1 MPSQTRMRVFAFLL
15 CLAVVAAGC
24 GASRSF
30 GRGEGAARAG
40 DWDTAVE
47 HYRRA
52 VQQSPDNPEY
62 KIALERAM
70 LTASQQHLDAAR
82 IAEAR
87 GVLDEALR
95 EYRRASEFDP
105 PNRQIATKVTEL
117 ERRLRDQA
125 EAAGPRNNLQQIRA
139 EAARQSAPTPL
150 FNLSTVLPGLRFTN
164 TGLREILSSIGMT
177 SGVNVTYDNTF
188 QDRMYTVQLD
198 NVTLEEALNQIL
210 AANQL
215 FYKVVS
221 PRSIIVVPDNVQKRG
236 QYEEQAIRTFPL
248 SHADAT
254 EMAQLINT
262 IIRVGGGQ
270 VQPMVVGN
278 KTANTITVRATTN
291 VMAIIERL
299 VEQNDSPRAEVVV
312 DVQILEVNRSRT
324 KQFGLDLGDYS
335 VSTVFSPEG
344 DPRGTGATGGAAA
357 STMTPRPFN
366 ANTVSRGINTT
377 DFYLAVPSAVVRF
390 LESDSESKMIAKPQ
404 LRGAEGQKLTLN
416 LGEEVPIPSTTFS
429 PLAAGGPNFQPLTS
443 FTYRPVGVIVEIT
456 PRVTFEG
463 DVILELMIESS
474 ALGEG
479 LNVAGQNLP
488 SFSSRKVVT
497 KLRLRDGESNLL
509 AGLLQEEERKSL
521 RGFPG
526 ILRLPIIRQLLSAN
540 DNTIGQTDIVMLLT
554 PRIVRTH
561 ELTASD
567 LTPIFIGTQ
576 QNLALSGPPAAI
588 GQDPADPAAAPAPA
602 PQGPAGAFA
611 PPAPSPAAPP
621 GAPPTAAAPAGATAP
636 GGSGQVLIS
645 PPSGD
650 FRVGGGPYT
659 LPVSVTGAS
668 RLSSMSLTVTYNPA
682 VLRVRSVQEG
692 SFMRSGGVQAAF
704 TTSQA
709 DAGRIDIAVVR
720 PGDSTG
726 VAGTGLLAAILFDA
740 VAPGPANL
748 TVTGT
753 GAAPGGAA
761 LSLQFAPVTAVTVK

>member
-1 MPSQTRMRVFAFLL
+1 MLLVSVVF
-15 CLAVVAAGC
+15 AAGC
-24 GASRSF
+24 AAGRSY
-30 GRGEGAARAG
+30 GRGENAALSG
-40 DWDTAVE
+40 DWDSAVE

-52 VQQSPDNPEY
+52 VQQAPSKPEY

-70 LTASQQHLDAAR
+70 LSASQAHLDQAR
-82 IAEAR
+82 VAEAR
-87 GVLDEALR
+87 GNLEDALR

-105 PNRQIATKVTEL
+105 PNRQVANKVVEV

-125 EAAGPRNNLQQIRA
+125 EAAQPRNNLAQLRA
-139 EAARQSAPTPL
+139 EAARQAAPAPL
-150 FNLSTVLPGLRFTN
+150 FNLTTVLPGIRFNN
-164 TGLREILSSIGMT
+164 TGLREILNSIGMT

-198 NVTLEEALNQIL
+198 NVTLEDALAQIL

-248 SHADAT
+248 SHTDAT

-291 VMAIIERL
+291 VMNIIERI
-299 VEQNDSPRAEVVV
+299 VDSNDSPRAEVMI
-312 DVQILEVNRSRT
+312 DVQILEVSRSRT

-335 VSTVFSPEG
+335 VSTVFSPESN
-344 DPRGTGATGGAAA
+344 PNATTGTT
-357 STMTPRPFN
+357 TPPSRSFN

-390 LESDSESKMIAKPQ
+390 LESDSESKLIAKPQ
-404 LRGAEGQKLTLN
+404 LRGSEGQKLTLN
-416 LGEEVPIPSTTFS
+416 LGEEIPIPSTTFA
-429 PLAAGGPNFQPLTS
+429 PVAGGGAAFNPLTS

-463 DVILELMIESS
+463 DVILELMIENS
-474 ALGEG
+474 ALGQG
-479 LNVAGQNLP
+479 INIAGQNLP
-488 SFSSRKVVT
+488 SFSSRKVMT

-509 AGLLQEEERKSL
+509 AGMLQEEERRAL

-526 ILRLPIIRQLLSAN
+526 ILRLPIIRQLFSAN

-561 ELTASD
+561 ELTARD
-567 LTPIFIGTQ
+567 LSPIFIGTQ
-576 QNLALSGPPAAI
+576 QNLALSGPPPAF
-588 GQDPADPAAAPAPA
+588 GQDADANPAGAPAGQVPAGPAAATPAGPVAPATPAPQPAAAPPD
-602 PQGPAGAFA
+602 
-611 PPAPSPAAPP
+611 
-621 GAPPTAAAPAGATAP
+621 AAAASG
-636 GGSGQVLIS
+636 GQVVIS
-645 PPSGD
+645 PPGGE

-659 LPVSVTGAS
+659 MPISITGAS

-692 SFMRSGGVQAAF
+692 SFMRSGGTQAAF
-704 TTSQA
+704 TSSQA
-709 DAGRIDIAVVR
+709 EAGRIDIAVVR
-720 PGDSTG
+720 SGDTTG

-740 VAPGPANL
+740 VAPGPANIA
-748 TVTGT
+748 VTGT
-753 GAAPGGAA
+753 GSAPGGAA
-761 LSLQFAPVTAVTVK
+761 LSLGFAPVAGVTVR